1 MMKKAWQ
8 ILCLV
13 CVVMVLCAGT
23 VMAKSV
29 EEKRIE
35 TREKAD
41 EVLEELYERQ
51 PNARYE
57 VENSP
62 AYAVFFNTGIKI
74 GILGGAHGRGIAINN
89 ETDEECFMNMKEIAA
104 GLGLGVKEYSL
115 VFIFEDQDIWN
126 RFTSGDWTCGG
137 GSADAGA
144 TDGVN
149 GGSLEGAV
157 KLADGIWVYQM
168 TTKGLTLEASLNG
181 TKFTRD
187 KKLNGE
193 N

>member
-1 MMKKAWQ
+1 MRKAWK

-13 CVVMVLCAGT
+13 CVMMVLCAGT

-29 EEKRIE
+29 EEKRTE
-35 TREKAD
+35 TREKAE
-41 EVLEELYERQ
+41 EVLAELYEQQ

-57 VENSP
+57 VENSS

-74 GILGGAHGRGIAINN
+74 GILGSAHGRGIAINN
-89 ETDEECFMNMKEIAA
+89 ETDEECFMNMKELSA

-115 VFIFEDQDIWN
+115 VFIFEDQDVWN
-126 RFTSGDWTCGG
+126 HFTSGDWTCGG
-137 GSADAGA
+137 GSASAGA
-144 TDGVN
+144 TDGES
-149 GGSLEGAV
+149 GGGIEGAV

-168 TTKGLTLEASLNG
+168 TTKGITLEASLNG

-193 N
+193 K

>member
-1 MMKKAWQ
+1 MRKAWK

-13 CVVMVLCAGT
+13 CVMMVLCAGT

-29 EEKRIE
+29 EEKRTE
-35 TREKAD
+35 TREKAK
-41 EVLEELYERQ
+41 EVLEELYEQQ

-57 VENSP
+57 VENSS

-74 GILGGAHGRGIAINN
+74 GILGSAHGRGIAINN
-89 ETDEECFMNMKEIAA
+89 ETDEECFMNMKELSA

-115 VFIFEDQDIWN
+115 VFIFEDQDVWN
-126 RFTSGDWTCGG
+126 HFTSGDWTCGG
-137 GSADAGA
+137 GSASAGA
-144 TDGVN
+144 TDGES
-149 GGSLEGAV
+149 GGGIEGAV
-157 KLADGIWVYQM
+157 KLSDGICVYQM
-168 TTKGLTLEASLNG
+168 TTKGITLEASLNG

-193 N
+193 K

>member
-1 MMKKAWQ
+1 MRKAWK

-13 CVVMVLCAGT
+13 CVMMVLCAGT

-29 EEKRIE
+29 EEKRTE
-35 TREKAD
+35 TREKAK
-41 EVLEELYERQ
+41 EVLAELYEQQ

-57 VENSP
+57 VENSS

-74 GILGGAHGRGIAINN
+74 GILGSAHGRGIAINN
-89 ETDEECFMNMKEIAA
+89 ETDEECFMNMKELSA

-115 VFIFEDQDIWN
+115 VFIFEDQDVWN
-126 RFTSGDWTCGG
+126 HFTSGDWTCGG
-137 GSADAGA
+137 GSASAGA
-144 TDGVN
+144 TDGES
-149 GGSLEGAV
+149 GGGIEGAV

-168 TTKGLTLEASLNG
+168 TTKGITLEASLNG

-193 N
+193 K

>member
-1 MMKKAWQ
+1 MRKAWK

-13 CVVMVLCAGT
+13 CVMMVLCAGT

-29 EEKRIE
+29 EEKRTE
-35 TREKAD
+35 TREKAN
-41 EVLEELYERQ
+41 EVLAELYEQQ

-57 VENSP
+57 VENSS

-74 GILGGAHGRGIAINN
+74 GILGSAHGRGIAINN
-89 ETDEECFMNMKEIAA
+89 ETDEECFMNMKELSA

-115 VFIFEDQDIWN
+115 VFIFEDQDVWN
-126 RFTSGDWTCGG
+126 HFTSGDWTCGG
-137 GSADAGA
+137 GSASAGA
-144 TDGVN
+144 TDGES
-149 GGSLEGAV
+149 GGGIEGAV

-168 TTKGLTLEASLNG
+168 TTKGITLEASLNG

-193 N
+193 K